1 MENNLLFNALIYLLA
16 AVVAVPVAKRLGLG
30 AVLGYLIAG
39 MAIGPWGL
47 RLIEDVQ
54 IILHFSEFGV
64 VLLLFVIGLE
74 LDSKRLWSLRRPIFG
89 WGGAQVL
96 GCSAA
101 LFTAGLALGADWR
114 TALIAALGLSLSSTA
129 IALATLEE
137 RNLMA
142 TPAGSAGFSILLF
155 QDIAAIPMIALI
167 PLLGV
172 AETQGET
179 EGWLDGLKVV
189 GVIAALIVGGRYL
202 IRPILRVIAKT
213 GMREIFTAFALLLVI
228 SIALLME
235 SVNMSMAL
243 GTFLAGVLLAES
255 EYRHA
260 LESDLEPFKGL
271 LLGLFFIAV
280 GMSVDFG
287 LFLTKPWHILGLVA
301 IFLTAKMGVLYLLSK
316 CFKLPR
322 TQQSLFTF
330 LLAQGGEFAFVVFS
344 TATSAKVFSP
354 DTSALLVVVVALS
367 MVVTPLLLVLYDKW
381 LEPRLRNL
389 DQRPDDDITPQDSPV
404 IIAGFGRFG
413 QIIGRLLYANR
424 IYATVLDHD
433 PDQIDLLRKF
443 GFKIFYGDATRADLL
458 QSAGADKAK
467 ILVVAIN
474 NLEASLK
481 LVDVARQRFP
491 HLHIMARARNIT
503 HCYQLMDRGV
513 TVFERETFEGSL
525 QLGRRVLEDL
535 GFGAYQARQ
544 TAMKFRAHNIKTM
557 HAVYPHY
564 KDQQQLVSLA
574 KQAKDEL
581 EEMFARDR
589 EARDKQQTDGWDAP

>member
-1 MENNLLFNALIYLLA
+1 M
-16 AVVAVPVAKRLGLG
+16 
-30 AVLGYLIAG
+30 
-39 MAIGPWGL
+39 
-47 RLIEDVQ
+47 
-54 IILHFSEFGV
+54 
-64 VLLLFVIGLE
+64 
-74 LDSKRLWSLRRPIFG
+74 
-89 WGGAQVL
+89 
-96 GCSAA
+96 
-101 LFTAGLALGADWR
+101 
-114 TALIAALGLSLSSTA
+114 
-129 IALATLEE
+129 
-137 RNLMA
+137 
-142 TPAGSAGFSILLF
+142 
-155 QDIAAIPMIALI
+155 
-167 PLLGV
+167 
-172 AETQGET
+172 
-179 EGWLDGLKVV
+179 
-189 GVIAALIVGGRYL
+189 
-202 IRPILRVIAKT
+202 
-213 GMREIFTAFALLLVI
+213 
-228 SIALLME
+228 
-235 SVNMSMAL
+235 
-243 GTFLAGVLLAES
+243 
-255 EYRHA
+255 
-260 LESDLEPFKGL
+260 
-271 LLGLFFIAV
+271 
-280 GMSVDFG
+280 
-287 LFLTKPWHILGLVA
+287 
-301 IFLTAKMGVLYLLSK
+301 
-316 CFKLPR
+316 
-322 TQQSLFTF
+322 
-330 LLAQGGEFAFVVFS
+330 
-344 TATSAKVFSP
+344 
-354 DTSALLVVVVALS
+354 
-367 MVVTPLLLVLYDKW
+367 
-381 LEPRLRNL
+381 
-389 DQRPDDDITPQDSPV
+389 